1 MELAEKAIEKIASHE
16 ALCEERIRRID
27 EKLDSQGKEISFNRQ
42 AVITLYP
49 FILGA
54 LAFAE
59 WIK

>member
-27 EKLDSQGKEISFNRQ
+27 EKLDSQGKDIAINRQ
-42 AVITLYP
+42 AVLTLYP